1 MKSCVRVS
9 KRRAAI
15 LGRIIGKSQ
24 MLHTP
29 DATYLIIAYAV
40 IWIGFFAYLGWI
52 ALRLRGLRTELE
64 TVRELVDER
73 ERDGAVSG
81 GPGDLP

>member
-1 MKSCVRVS
+1 
-9 KRRAAI
+9 
-15 LGRIIGKSQ
+15 

-29 DATYLIIAYAV
+29 DATYLIIAYTV

-64 TVRELVDER
+64 TVRELVDDR
-73 ERDGAVSG
+73 ERDGGAAG
-81 GPGDLP
+81 RDPGDLP

>member
-1 MKSCVRVS
+1 
-9 KRRAAI
+9 
-15 LGRIIGKSQ
+15 
-24 MLHTP
+24 MLNTP

-40 IWIGFFAYLGWI
+40 IWIGFFVYLGWI

-73 ERDGAVSG
+73 ARDGTASG

>member
-1 MKSCVRVS
+1 
-9 KRRAAI
+9 
-15 LGRIIGKSQ
+15 
-24 MLHTP
+24 MLNTP

-73 ERDGAVSG
+73 ERDGAASA
-81 GPGDLP
+81 GPGNLP

>member
-1 MKSCVRVS
+1 MV
-9 KRRAAI
+9 
-15 LGRIIGKSQ
+15 
-24 MLHTP
+24 HTP

-64 TVRELVDER
+64 TVRELVNER
-73 ERDGAVSG
+73 EQDGAASSG
-81 GPGDLP
+81 PVDLP

>member
-1 MKSCVRVS
+1 
-9 KRRAAI
+9 
-15 LGRIIGKSQ
+15 

-29 DATYLIIAYAV
+29 GATYLIIAYAV

-73 ERDGAVSG
+73 ERG
-81 GPGDLP
+81 GNSRNSKEPADAREL

>member
-1 MKSCVRVS
+1 
-9 KRRAAI
+9 
-15 LGRIIGKSQ
+15 

-40 IWIGFFAYLGWI
+40 IWIGFFGYLGWI

-64 TVRELVDER
+64 TVRELVDDR
-73 ERDGAVSG
+73 DRDGSAGTGTVR
-81 GPGDLP
+81 DLP

>member
-1 MKSCVRVS
+1 
-9 KRRAAI
+9 
-15 LGRIIGKSQ
+15 

-29 DATYLIIAYAV
+29 NATYLIIAYAV
-40 IWIGFFAYLGWI
+40 IWIGLFAYLGWI

-73 ERDGAVSG
+73 ERDRTAAG
-81 GPGDLP
+81 GPADLP

>member
-1 MKSCVRVS
+1 M
-9 KRRAAI
+9 
-15 LGRIIGKSQ
+15 GRIVGESH

-40 IWIGFFAYLGWI
+40 IWIGFFVYLGWI

-64 TVRELVDER
+64 TVRELVDDR
-73 ERDGAVSG
+73 ERDGSAVSG
-81 GPGDLP
+81 TVRDLP

>member
-1 MKSCVRVS
+1 
-9 KRRAAI
+9 
-15 LGRIIGKSQ
+15 

-29 DATYLIIAYAV
+29 DATYLIIAYAM
-40 IWIGFFAYLGWI
+40 IWIGFFVYLGWI

-73 ERDGAVSG
+73 ERDGASSTSA
-81 GPGDLP
+81 GDRT